1 MIDVEEIMHPI
12 LCCGRDRKMTHN
24 FLLKM
29 KLNHEKTEMLHGNCF
44 QEDLTSSFSKKN
56 QKDFSW
62 YRSVKTCYRTLNKLD
77 FKKKNSKKMPF
88 LQKTSFIS

>member
-29 KLNHEKTEMLHGNCF
+29 KLNHEKKLKCCMQIVF
-44 QEDLTSSFSKKN
+44 KSFSKKN

-62 YRSVKTCYRTLNKLD
+62 YLEEQEEIDT
-77 FKKKNSKKMPF
+77 
-88 LQKTSFIS
+88 